1 MKESVK
7 YYSNTLERG
16 TEMVGVNGYLGRIG
30 AEFEDGNLKGAAM
43 GYGFCF
49 ESSNNVKEMKEKYG
63 K

>member
-1 MKESVK
+1 
-7 YYSNTLERG
+7 
-16 TEMVGVNGYLGRIG
+16 MVGVNGYLGRIG